1 MKGNFE
7 KGFFF
12 QYAPQILGIRA
23 MSDNRYEVKLEVQQ
37 SGITF
42 KIMNLIVAFDGLNRP
57 YFIDQFGEN
66 LTEFDAVRKETLTF
80 LYSKKVAKNDSLEQK
95 MVHFNQKLATL
106 FNISPKSTSV
116 IVLKN
121 LKDYCDVIGYDYM
134 TFLTHDVQ
142 TGGIALPEEQILFSA
157 NNSPYYPHE
166 LVHIYTADHDPH
178 YWFDEGCATYLGGS
192 VEYPLEHH
200 LKKVAAQMDSLDF
213 SELPKDQK
221 LDDETSLKY
230 SLGGLFCK
238 LAMEEFGGRVSLL
251 ILLNSGKTE
260 ENFHAALK
268 AVFGIEQKDYDAFV
282 KEKLRKYKG

>member
-1 MKGNFE
+1 
-7 KGFFF
+7 
-12 QYAPQILGIRA
+12 

-157 NNSPYYPHE
+157 NNSPY
-166 LVHIYTADHDPH
+166 
-178 YWFDEGCATYLGGS
+178 
-192 VEYPLEHH
+192 
-200 LKKVAAQMDSLDF
+200 
-213 SELPKDQK
+213 
-221 LDDETSLKY
+221 
-230 SLGGLFCK
+230 
-238 LAMEEFGGRVSLL
+238 
-251 ILLNSGKTE
+251 
-260 ENFHAALK
+260 
-268 AVFGIEQKDYDAFV
+268 
-282 KEKLRKYKG
+282 